1 MSKEVLNINKKD
13 WIHLIIFISV
23 VLLIIVLFSE
33 IYSFFGLAGEKNSL
47 TWTGISSG
55 IVSLTLAA
63 YFYYSEKKESKKLA
77 ETIDE
82 LKSSI
87 DELKILQQ
95 SNIEKQNLQIEK
107 INKIEKELIILQKQP
122 VRTSLLSFYINK
134 KN

>member
-13 WIHLIIFISV
+13 LVYLITFISV
-23 VLLIIVLFSE
+23 LLFIIILFSV
-33 IYSFFGLAGEKNSL
+33 IYSFLGLAGEKNFL
-47 TWTGISSG
+47 TWTGVIFG
-55 IVSLTLAA
+55 TVSLCLAT

-77 ETIDE
+77 ETINE

-95 SNIEKQNLQIEK
+95 SNVEKQNLQIEK
-107 INKIEKELIILQKQP
+107 INKIEKELKILQKQP